1 MRQIASE
8 SIPILALSQC
18 VKIDAPAPVDLIP
31 APVDLIPAP
40 VDLIP
45 APVDLM
51 FDGNFNL
58 HRSPI
63 FFLVGENSGECHY
76 GNLARLVYFVG
87 RVSLRSTRQA
97 RSVSGVA
104 TLYPTYKTKT
114 YDNWKISSVG

>member
-18 VKIDAPAPVDLIP
+18 VKIDA
-31 APVDLIPAP
+31 PAP

-76 GNLARLVYFVG
+76 GILARLVYFVG
-87 RVSLRSTRQA
+87 RVERSDTYRRQF
-97 RSVSGVA
+97 SMKS
-104 TLYPTYKTKT
+104 
-114 YDNWKISSVG
+114 